1 MQGDDKD
8 GLLAVKALIAF
19 GAEINKLNGQE
30 LTALDVASESE
41 KYDLVVFL
49 QGLGARSAVA
59 SKRHLY
65 TLERVPTFHEKSSD
79 FTKSC
84 DSAAD
89 TPASYSLAARVEM
102 NLDERSQ
109 QGSFTT
115 SVAFHMAEQTKELYS
130 YKREQSQTPM
140 TFNVEGGSRVLFLD
154 GGGMR
159 GLAQIEFLVQLE
171 LATGRRITELFNWIV
186 GTSTGALIALGL
198 VYGKT
203 DRIRITGVSN

>member
-1 MQGDDKD
+1 MQGDDKDKD
-8 GLLAVKALIAF
+8 GLLAVKALLAF
-19 GAEINKLNGQE
+19 GAKTNELNGQE
-30 LTALDVASESE
+30 QTPLDVACESE
-41 KYDLVVFL
+41 KYDLVVLL
-49 QGLGARSAVA
+49 QELGALSSAA

-65 TLERVPTFHEKSSD
+65 TLQRLPPFHERSSD
-79 FTKSC
+79 FTNSC

-89 TPASYSLAARVEM
+89 TPASYSLAARVEI
-102 NLDERSQ
+102 NLEERSQ
-109 QGSFTT
+109 QDTFTA
-115 SVAFHMAEQTKELYS
+115 SVAVHMAEQTKELYS
-130 YKREQSQTPM
+130 YKRELALSPM

-171 LATGRRITELFNWIV
+171 QATGRRITELFNWIV

-203 DRIRITGVSN
+203 DRISQKTA